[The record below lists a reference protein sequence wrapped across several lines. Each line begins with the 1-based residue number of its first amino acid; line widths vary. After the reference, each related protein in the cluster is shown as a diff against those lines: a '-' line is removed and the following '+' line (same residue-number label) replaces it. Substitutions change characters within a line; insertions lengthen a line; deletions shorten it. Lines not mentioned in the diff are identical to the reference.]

1 MRFSCIRVLAGATLA
16 CLFSRVFSHAAPPDR
31 SRGIEDS
38 RLVVLSRDINP
49 LARPAYMRGLVD
61 PSRRISGVSFELQ
74 PAARQQTALNVFLK
88 AQRDPGSPEYR
99 HSLTPEE
106 FGDRFGVS
114 RNDLAHLTCWLAD
127 QGLTI
132 EHLGEARNWI
142 HVWRNRGADRTS
154 LPYDTA
160 VLRDKRRDS
169 FCQRFSALDSGGVPR
184 CGSRDPL
191 PGRLPAPRRAQ
202 REGGESRTGR
212 DPIASCVPI
221 NFQDLYAG
229 GVVR

>member
-1 MRFSCIRVLAGATLA
+1 MALTLSNQAICRILLRTACKDTGHRPNMFSGNSIKAIPYRGKHVCGLAAFVCSPERLWRA
-16 CLFSRVFSHAAPPDR
+16 FFSRVFSHAAPPDR

-61 PSRRISGVSFELQ
+61 PSRRTSGVSFELQ

-127 QGLTI
+127 QGL
-132 EHLGEARNWI
+132 
-142 HVWRNRGADRTS
+142 
-154 LPYDTA
+154 
-160 VLRDKRRDS
+160 
-169 FCQRFSALDSGGVPR
+169 
-184 CGSRDPL
+184 
-191 PGRLPAPRRAQ
+191 
-202 REGGESRTGR
+202 
-212 DPIASCVPI
+212 
-221 NFQDLYAG
+221 
-229 GVVR
+229 